1 LQRTAAQAHRH
12 TGTGFGGRG
21 HATFF
26 WKGGTTMAK
35 RVFNFTA
42 GPSTIPLPVLQ
53 RIQEELLDFKGI
65 GASVIEISHRT
76 PQFEA
81 VLAETVSL
89 VQELMELP
97 PNYKVLFAAGGGVM
111 QMAMAPMNFIALKPA
126 RKALFVHTGIFSGR
140 AIQEAAKYGTSVVV
154 ASGEESGFGKI
165 PAIDP
170 ESLDKDASYLHIVTN
185 NTVHATMWN
194 EFPKTNGLPLVG
206 DATSEI
212 MSRKIDVT
220 PFGMLFAGFQKN
232 LGTVG
237 LSLVIVR
244 EDLLGYAVKETP
256 KWMDCKVLAETDSMP
271 STTNTFALYVCNLV
285 LNWLKEQGGVTA
297 MEPINRKKAAR
308 IYEVID
314 RNDFYIGH
322 AHPDDRAI
330 MNITFNLATP
340 ELEEKFV
347 EEADA
352 EGLYALAGHR
362 ELGGVRASIYNAMPM
377 EGVEA
382 LATFMEE
389 FERRNG

>member
-1 LQRTAAQAHRH
+1 
-12 TGTGFGGRG
+12 
-21 HATFF
+21 
-26 WKGGTTMAK
+26 
-35 RVFNFTA
+35 
-42 GPSTIPLPVLQ
+42 
-53 RIQEELLDFKGI
+53 
-65 GASVIEISHRT
+65 
-76 PQFEA
+76 
-81 VLAETVSL
+81 
-89 VQELMELP
+89 
-97 PNYKVLFAAGGGVM
+97 
-111 QMAMAPMNFIALKPA
+111 
-126 RKALFVHTGIFSGR
+126 
-140 AIQEAAKYGTSVVV
+140 
-154 ASGEESGFGKI
+154 
-165 PAIDP
+165 
-170 ESLDKDASYLHIVTN
+170 
-185 NTVHATMWN
+185 
-194 EFPKTNGLPLVG
+194 
-206 DATSEI
+206 
-212 MSRKIDVT
+212 
-220 PFGMLFAGFQKN
+220 
-232 LGTVG
+232 
-237 LSLVIVR
+237 
-244 EDLLGYAVKETP
+244 
-256 KWMDCKVLAETDSMP
+256 MDCKVLAETDSMP